1 VKESP
6 IPMSVSACL
15 GTCGV
20 AGLTMLTMVGVEGRG
35 TGWGGERQ
43 RGERAQIYK

>member
-6 IPMSVSACL
+6 IPTSVSACL

-20 AGLTMLTMVGVEGRG
+20 AGLTMLTMVGSRGAALVGGGRG
-35 TGWGGERQ
+35 RE
-43 RGERAQIYK
+43 ERAQIYK